1 MNIIHKI
8 PNASG
13 AYSAPQTWNS
23 SNIPSTHVVIPDSL
37 DMTAFYEHNGFV
49 TLTIEN
55 DTVTSYTPNVE
66 AWEEW
71 KASQPEPEEE
81 EPTEEED
88 TAAMLVD
95 HEYRL
100 TMLELFSDM
109 SI

>member
-1 MNIIHKI
+1 MRIIKKE
-8 PNASG
+8 PNLSG
-13 AYSAPQTWNS
+13 AYCSPQDWYSN
-23 SNIPSTHVVIPDSL
+23 NIPTTHAIIPNDL

-49 TLTIEN
+49 RLTIEN
-55 DTVTSYTPNVE
+55 NMVVSYEPNLD

-71 KASQPEPEEE
+71 KNSLPTPEEE
-81 EPTEEED
+81 EPTAEED